1 MNKKISEF
9 LQARI
14 DANDFPSAVYL
25 VAEKGKIVFQDA
37 LGFAVVEPE
46 RIEAKLD
53 TIYDLASL
61 TKVLV
66 TGLLCAKLIEDNEIS
81 LNDKIYNFT
90 GGLFDYEITF
100 QNLLT
105 HTSGYSAW
113 LPFYLAGD
121 KIWTDYQKFSV
132 EIGKAV
138 LEKKDVAISVIKDQK
153 QEVIPNTKVIYSD
166 LNFIGLGIFLESIY
180 QSYWKRRDFNLD
192 KIAQKEIFEPLK
204 LKNTFYNPPK
214 ELQKRIA
221 ASEKGNEFEKNT
233 CIEQGY
239 LQPSATADG
248 SDKFRDYQIWG
259 EVHDGNCYF
268 MNGVSGHAGLFSTA
282 EETFKI
288 AQQFLANQTTLLK
301 PETCK
306 LFRTNYT
313 KGFNE
318 ARSIAFQLAETPDS
332 TASKSLSK
340 DSFGHLGFTGTSLW
354 IEPET
359 ERIFILLTNRTHA
372 HELPFVNINS
382 VRRKFHELAQS
393 GLESKL

>member
-1 MNKKISEF
+1 MQNEQISEF
-9 LQARI
+9 LQSRI

-46 RIEAKLD
+46 KIEAKLD

-66 TGLLCAKLIEDNEIS
+66 TGLLCAKLIERKTLELGRTIDFYFPEFDIYVSQNNGWDTSINELLAHIS
-81 LNDKIYNFT
+81 DFP
-90 GGLFDYEITF
+90 
-100 QNLLT
+100 
-105 HTSGYSAW
+105 AW
-113 LPFYLAGD
+113 KPFYLLSKNRA
-121 KIWTDYQKFSV
+121 
-132 EIGKAV
+132 EIST
-138 LEKKDVAISVIKDQK
+138 EIIKMSLDFEQPI
-153 QEVIPNTKVIYSD
+153 VTYSD
-166 LNFIGLGIFLESIY
+166 LNFIFLMFLIEKIY
-180 QSYWKRRDFNLD
+180 EKRIDV
-192 KIAQKEIFEPLK
+192 IAQKEIFEPLN
-204 LKNTFYNPPK
+204 LQNTFYNPPK

-221 ASEKGNEFEKNT
+221 ASERGNEFEKNT

-248 SDKFRDYQIWG
+248 SDKFREYQIWG
-259 EVHDGNCYF
+259 EVHDGNAWF

-332 TASKSLSK
+332 TASQALSK

-372 HELPFVNINS
+372 HPLPFVNINS
-382 VRRKFHELAQS
+382 TRRRFHELAQS
-393 GLESKL
+393 SLEFAL